1 MKKISKHLI
10 IYFMITCVA
19 LLSVMSGC
27 TPIDLNIS
35 DNQNTSSTS
44 TKSEISNNDTTK
56 IIIDK
61 IKKQCNIENMEDAS
75 LEQIIERYALKEDYV
90 ETASGLINNNSLNM
104 EQAVIVK
111 AKGESEA
118 CSIRDSLEKY
128 YKNILDESKSY
139 LPDEYKKIKKC
150 SVVKDG
156 IYITMFISDD
166 FDKMTEIYNSCD
178 KT

>member
-1 MKKISKHLI
+1 
-10 IYFMITCVA
+10 MIACVA
-19 LLSVMSGC
+19 VLAIMNGC
-27 TPIDLNIS
+27 TSTNSNIL
-35 DNQNTSSTS
+35 DTPNTSSTS

-61 IKKQCNIENMEDAS
+61 IKKQCNVENMEDAS
-75 LEQIIERYALKEDYV
+75 LEQIIERYDLKEDYV
-90 ETASGLINNNSLNM
+90 EIASGLINNNSLSM
-104 EQAVIVK
+104 EQAVVVK

-166 FDKMTEIYNSCD
+166 FDKMTEVYNSCD